1 MRMTAWLVTQKC
13 DSVAVKVSHF
23 DESGFDAVRMRE
35 LLAHLS
41 CPLCGGTRETSL
53 LVVVDGPVENTTVR
67 AQCVRCHLFWSFTL
81 DTELGP
87 TAPVATRQPGEGR
100 DGPIT
105 ADEVLELH
113 QLLDHLDRP
122 LTEVLWRRAS

>member
-1 MRMTAWLVTQKC
+1 M
-13 DSVAVKVSHF
+13 SYF

-41 CPLCGGTRETSL
+41 CPLCGGTRENSL
-53 LVVVDGPVENTTVR
+53 LVVVDGPIESTTVR

-81 DTELGP
+81 DGELGP
-87 TAPVATRQPGEGR
+87 TAPVATRPPVEEHE
-100 DGPIT
+100 GPIT

-113 QLLDHLDRP
+113 QLLDRLDGP